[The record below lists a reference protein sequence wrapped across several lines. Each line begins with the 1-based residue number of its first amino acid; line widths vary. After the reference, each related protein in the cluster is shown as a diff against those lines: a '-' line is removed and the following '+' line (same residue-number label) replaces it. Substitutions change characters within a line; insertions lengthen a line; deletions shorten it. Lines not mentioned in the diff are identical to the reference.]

1 MRLNNEDGGVTAE
14 FAVTLPVILMVLA
27 VILGALTL
35 ATHRISLTS
44 AVYDI
49 ARLEARGD
57 VALAQTRMAQL
68 SVETRISQ
76 SITDGVLCVT
86 GEQSPGKGILKIIV
100 ISATGCAA
108 TSAALRGE

>member
-1 MRLNNEDGGVTAE
+1 MRLNSEDGGVTAE
-14 FAVTLPVILMVLA
+14 FAVTLPVILMVMA

-57 VALAQTRMAQL
+57 YALAEKRMSQL
-68 SVETRISQ
+68 PSETIISH

-86 GEQSPGKGILKIIV
+86 GERSPGEGILKLVV

-108 TSAALRGE
+108 TSSTLRGD